1 MKISH
6 KQFMQQ
12 LVGARYMDEIVWRQ
26 MQMERELW
34 SMFAFDDSGA
44 TWLSVED
51 RKQPPSQPWIDKL
64 MAWAVTELD
73 WNKDVKNCLGYFEP
87 EAWIVQ

>member
-12 LVGARYMDEIVWRQ
+12 LTGARYMDETVWRQ
-26 MQMERELW
+26 MQTERELW
-34 SMFAFDDSGA
+34 SMFAFDDNGA
-44 TWLSVED
+44 HY
-51 RKQPPSQPWIDKL
+51 ID
-64 MAWAVTELD
+64 AGARNNCAAAVT
-73 WNKDVKNCLGYFEP
+73 KSPGYFEP